1 MSRVAPALVGWRA
14 ASTQRP
20 VDVRAAWP
28 RTWGWGGT
36 GVCSGRR
43 GAVPG
48 RITEATP
55 FGGAAWGAG
64 GPCCWV
70 PEGPE
75 CRVRT
80 RPAAAH
86 RPLWRRPGPRV
97 CSRGA
102 GRLPVTPPCR
112 ICISSSGYARGSWRA
127 FRPAGPT
134 RWGRHAGIDS
144 NVSVGAGSS
153 AGHVPVA
160 VGISRRSEFAAARPN
175 PSFCVSPTSNEDVR
189 GRGRSPRRRGARAL
203 RARGGATHPAGAPG
217 AGGGPDVA
225 LALGARAPHPAPCAR
240 HAAQQ
245 THRASSRRWP
255 RPRRHAG
262 GTPVPAP
269 EGAARVVSTLP
280 AEGPAPST
288 RIARVQ
294 NSPMAF
300 Y

>member
-20 VDVRAAWP
+20 VDVRAARP

-48 RITEATP
+48 RTTEATP

-127 FRPAGPT
+127 FRPAGPI

-175 PSFCVSPTSNEDVR
+175 PSFCVSPTSPNEDVR
-189 GRGRSPRRRGARAL
+189 GRGRSPRRRGAQAL
-203 RARGGATHPAGAPG
+203 RARGSATHPAGAPG
-217 AGGGPDVA
+217 A
-225 LALGARAPHPAPCAR
+225 LALGARAPRPTR
-240 HAAQQ
+240 RAAN
-245 THRASSRRWP
+245 ASRIFASVASAQASRWWDSGP
-255 RPRRHAG
+255 RSRGP
-262 GTPVPAP
+262 
-269 EGAARVVSTLP
+269 AARVVSTLP